1 MYAYLYWLKKRLH
14 LLYAKHEDHLP
25 TRIKNKISFK
35 MNKDILHLRLAME
48 SKRWDEMVD
57 RIKTYLKD
65 QCNFFFMEYWF

>member
-1 MYAYLYWLKKRLH
+1 
-14 LLYAKHEDHLP
+14 
-25 TRIKNKISFK
+25 

-65 QCNFFFMEYWF
+65 NIPKKEKSF